1 MNVKD
6 KKRELLS
13 DDDEEE
19 PWWESFK
26 SQSTQKSTQNTQ
38 LQEFKSSQVK
48 AEASSSQDDNKSDDE
63 EEQKDDKKI
72 SFYLKLGKYKKFKY
86 MWFLF
91 LESKMNH
98 VNTNWINNY
107 FYMYGIE
114 NTEENFEKL
123 REVIK
128 ERNFIIYHIILYMID
143 NCWVIEEDS
152 TGITIEIDLFEH
164 RKLLEDL
171 TNSFFTKKISTR
183 KVKKKNWTHLFC
195 GKSILDNKNL
205 QRF

>member
-1 MNVKD
+1 
-6 KKRELLS
+6 
-13 DDDEEE
+13 
-19 PWWESFK
+19 
-26 SQSTQKSTQNTQ
+26 
-38 LQEFKSSQVK
+38 
-48 AEASSSQDDNKSDDE
+48 
-63 EEQKDDKKI
+63 
-72 SFYLKLGKYKKFKY
+72 
-86 MWFLF
+86 
-91 LESKMNH
+91 MNH

-107 FYMYGIE
+107 FYIYGID

-183 KVKKKNWTHLFC
+183 KVKKKIGHTYFVGNPFLTIKIYNGF
-195 GKSILDNKNL
+195 K
-205 QRF
+205 

>member
-1 MNVKD
+1 
-6 KKRELLS
+6 
-13 DDDEEE
+13 
-19 PWWESFK
+19 
-26 SQSTQKSTQNTQ
+26 
-38 LQEFKSSQVK
+38 
-48 AEASSSQDDNKSDDE
+48 
-63 EEQKDDKKI
+63 
-72 SFYLKLGKYKKFKY
+72 
-86 MWFLF
+86 
-91 LESKMNH
+91 MNH

-107 FYMYGIE
+107 FYIYGID

-183 KVKKKNWTHLFC
+183 KVKKKIGHTYFVGNSFLTIKIYNGF
-195 GKSILDNKNL
+195 K
-205 QRF
+205 